1 MSAWAD
7 RLRRILDAAVGP
19 APVAPVA
26 CKVCGK
32 PLTNPASIERGMGSC
47 CARKSAK
54 IDTRT
59 IDLFEGGTVGS
70 ELA

>member
-1 MSAWAD
+1 MKAWHD
-7 RLRRILDAAVGP
+7 WLLRVINAAVGP
-19 APVAPVA
+19 APAAPVA

-59 IDLFEGGTVGS
+59 LDLFEDGTVGS
-70 ELA
+70 EAQ